1 MDYKKLFKGLALG
14 VMFALT
20 TTAFA
25 GEGEGEKTNSTVSIL
40 PYLNTDYSIVSLNNT
55 SAKNTLFTIEDASGE
70 VFYKEW
76 IDKSGFSQKVLDF
89 SYLSDG
95 KYDIVLR
102 TKGSESIKESFTV
115 KNHKVVSDLKKDVA
129 VTQRKSFVNIIDN
142 MLYVSH
148 LSSAGN
154 SFGVSILDAD
164 ADEVYSETFEGYTT
178 FSKKFDVSALPSGS
192 YEVSINAEKKEFSY
206 AFTK

>member
-25 GEGEGEKTNSTVSIL
+25 GEGEKTNSTVSIL